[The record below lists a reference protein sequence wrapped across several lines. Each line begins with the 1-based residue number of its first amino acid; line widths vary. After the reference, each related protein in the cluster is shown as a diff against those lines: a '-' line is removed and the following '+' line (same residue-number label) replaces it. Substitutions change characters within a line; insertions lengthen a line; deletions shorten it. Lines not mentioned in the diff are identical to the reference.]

1 MGRRMQRM
9 LLLLGGIACV
19 VALVLVLQYVG
30 VLPKKTYGPERFGI
44 EVVHSPCDFN
54 ENGVDDY
61 TDFLL
66 GAKED
71 AQNHP
76 VYDGQYV
83 AGGYPSPDVGVC
95 TDVIW
100 RAFREAGYSLRDMV
114 DRDAQA
120 YPERYPQIQYRDPN
134 IDFRRVKNL
143 WAFFEV
149 YGQKLTTDID
159 DIDQWQPGDIVIF
172 DEGRHIGMTSDLRN
186 RHGRPYILHNG
197 GQLRRE
203 EDYLGRSEVVAHY
216 RFDASQ
222 VPENVLVAWSEP

>member
-1 MGRRMQRM
+1 MGRKKQVLW
-9 LLLLGGIACV
+9 LLLAGGV
-19 VALVLVLQYVG
+19 VLIALVLVLQYVG
-30 VLPKKTYGPERFGI
+30 VLPKKTYGAERFGI
-44 EVVHSPCDFN
+44 EVVHSSCDFN
-54 ENGVDDY
+54 GNGVDDY
-61 TDFLL
+61 TDFLM

-76 VYDGQYV
+76 TYDGQYV

-114 DRDAQA
+114 DQDVQA
-120 YPERYPQIQYRDPN
+120 NPRRYPQIQDRDPN

-143 WAFFEV
+143 WAFFEE
-149 YGQKLTTDID
+149 YGQELTTDID

-172 DEGRHIGMTSDLRN
+172 DDGKHIGMVSDLRN
-186 RHGRPYILHNG
+186 WRGRSYILHNG

-222 VPENVLVAWSEP
+222 VPEEVLVAWNEA